1 MELTTEQRKSM
12 IEQRL
17 LQYQQQIF
25 SLQMDRTAL
34 EVVNDTKGM
43 QTIDERIEALRKAY
57 KAVEGMM

>member
-34 EVVNDTKGM
+34 EVVNDTKGI

>member
-1 MELTTEQRKSM
+1 MELTTEQRKQM

-17 LQYQQQIF
+17 FQYQQQIF

-34 EVVNDTKGM
+34 EVVNDTKGI

-57 KAVEGMM
+57 KAVEGMI